1 MLKRSTSWVHM
12 AAEPSYFDKIVKII
26 IGKRYMNL
34 MMAHD
39 RGSEFGFCLTQFNLL
54 VDIIFLLDL
63 CHSLLLGWNLNS
75 NIVVLLLVLSFHF

>member
-12 AAEPSYFDKIVKII
+12 AVEPSYFDRIVKII
-26 IGKRYMNL
+26 IEKRYMNL

-54 VDIIFLLDL
+54 VDIIFLFMKQIRM
-63 CHSLLLGWNLNS
+63 CWSSLF
-75 NIVVLLLVLSFHF
+75 SF

>member
-12 AAEPSYFDKIVKII
+12 AVEPSYFDRIVKII

-54 VDIIFLLDL
+54 VDIIFLFMKQIRM
-63 CHSLLLGWNLNS
+63 CWSSLF
-75 NIVVLLLVLSFHF
+75 SF